1 MKDCPQRQSF
11 CLNIGYFCAKIL
23 VMELI
28 DTHTHL
34 FSEEF
39 NDDRVE
45 IINEALAKNITK
57 FFLPNIDSLSIE
69 SVLKLSKEFPN
80 ICYPMVGLHPTSVNI
95 NYKEELQLVEK
106 YLQNELFYGIGETG
120 IDLYW
125 DKTFL
130 KQQEEAFR
138 FQIELAKKHKLPI
151 VIHVRNSFEE
161 VLAIVDELNDSNLTG
176 IFHCFSGNYEQAL
189 KIIEYGGFKL
199 GIGGVVTFKNSG
211 LAEIVSKIELEH
223 LVLETD
229 SPYLAPVP
237 YRGKRN
243 KSAYLIE
250 IAKKIAE
257 SKGIGI
263 EEVAK
268 VTTENAKKI
277 FKLN

>member
-1 MKDCPQRQSF
+1 
-11 CLNIGYFCAKIL
+11 
-23 VMELI
+23 MELI

-39 NDDRVE
+39 NDDRAE

-57 FFLPNIDSLSIE
+57 FFLPNIDSLSID

-80 ICYPMVGLHPTSVNI
+80 ICYPMVGLHPTSVKE
-95 NYKEELQLVEK
+95 NYMEELHLVEK

-138 FQIELAKKHKLPI
+138 FQIDLAKKHKLPVI
-151 VIHVRNSFEE
+151 IHVRNSFEE
-161 VLAIVDELNDSNLTG
+161 VFAIVDELNHRDLKG

-211 LAEIVSKIELEH
+211 LAEIVTKIGLEH

-243 KSAYLIE
+243 KSSYLIE
-250 IAKKIAE
+250 IAQKIAE
-257 SKGIGI
+257 SKGISF
-263 EEVAK
+263 EEVAEK
-268 VTTENAKKI
+268 TTENAKKI

>member
-1 MKDCPQRQSF
+1 
-11 CLNIGYFCAKIL
+11 
-23 VMELI
+23 MELI

-34 FSEEF
+34 FLEEF
-39 NDDRVE
+39 DDDRQQ
-45 IINEALAKNITK
+45 IIQEALDKNIK
-57 FFLPNIDSLSIE
+57 KLFLPNIDSQSIDPI
-69 SVLKLSKEFPN
+69 LKLSKEFPG
-80 ICYPMVGLHPTSVNI
+80 ICYPMVGLHPTSVKD
-95 NYKEELQLVEK
+95 NYRDELYLVEQHI
-106 YLQNELFYGIGETG
+106 QNGNFYGIGETG

-125 DKTFL
+125 DKTYI

-138 FQIELAKKHKLPI
+138 FQIELAKKYTLPI
-151 VIHVRNSFEE
+151 IIHVRNSFEE
-161 VLAIVDELNDSNLTG
+161 VFAIVDEMIDRNLTG
-176 IFHCFSGNYEQAL
+176 IFHCFSGNYAQAL

-250 IAKKIAE
+250 IAQKVAD
-257 SKGIGI
+257 SKAITI

-268 VTTENAKKI
+268 VTTENAKKV
-277 FKLN
+277 FKLDVTKK